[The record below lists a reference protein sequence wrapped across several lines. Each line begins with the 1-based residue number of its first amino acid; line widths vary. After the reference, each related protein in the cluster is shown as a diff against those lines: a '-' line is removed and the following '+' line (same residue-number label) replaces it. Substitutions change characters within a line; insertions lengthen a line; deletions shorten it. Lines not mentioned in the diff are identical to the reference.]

1 MHNGI
6 SFITFIYI
14 SPVTNVVKKRK
25 RQTPHRL
32 GENICKTHPRRG
44 HVLIIDKKLLQPD
57 SKMTRP
63 PCLPGKSRSGPW
75 WAPGVLP
82 GRWGWWPRRGGLGRQ
97 VLVWD
102 TIYNSSRDPASPSPS
117 PTPLPTDPDCAQVPV
132 LGWPTFII
140 IQCPGYVAL
149 FNEAENQNIPSP
161 PWATASL
168 KLTRILSHDIISVG
182 RIPWKWMKWRI
193 HVSVFY
199 FFK

>member
-44 HVLIIDKKLLQPD
+44 HVLIIYKKLLQPD
-57 SKMTRP
+57 SKMTTP

-82 GRWGWWPRRGGLGRQ
+82 GRWGWWPRREGLGRQ

-102 TIYNSSRDPASPSPS
+102 TIYHSSRDPASPSPA
-117 PTPLPTDPDCAQVPV
+117 PPAPLPTDPDCAQVPV

-149 FNEAENQNIPSP
+149 FQWGREPEYSLSTLGYSIFEAYQNSQSRHHFCWENTLKVNEMEN
-161 PWATASL
+161 TCECVL
-168 KLTRILSHDIISVG
+168 L
-182 RIPWKWMKWRI
+182 
-193 HVSVFY
+193 F
-199 FFK
+199 